1 MNAYDELPQTPANYT
16 ALSPISFLQRAAA
29 VHPQRTALIHGELRR
44 TWTQAD
50 ERCRRLA
57 SALQQHGIGRGDTVA
72 VMAPNIPEL
81 YEAHFG
87 VLMTGAVLNA
97 LNVRLEAETLAYIF
111 DHGEVKVLLA
121 NLGREPFSIERG
133 MRIAQLVVARVAPV
147 EVVEVAALEDTE
159 RGPGGFGSTG
169 C

>member
-44 TWTQAD
+44 TWTQTD

-87 VLMTGAVLNA
+87 VLMTGAVLIFTA
-97 LNVRLEAETLAYIF
+97 LR
-111 DHGEVKVLLA
+111 DSGVL
-121 NLGREPFSIERG
+121 
-133 MRIAQLVVARVAPV
+133 QV
-147 EVVEVAALEDTE
+147 
-159 RGPGGFGSTG
+159 
-169 C
+169 